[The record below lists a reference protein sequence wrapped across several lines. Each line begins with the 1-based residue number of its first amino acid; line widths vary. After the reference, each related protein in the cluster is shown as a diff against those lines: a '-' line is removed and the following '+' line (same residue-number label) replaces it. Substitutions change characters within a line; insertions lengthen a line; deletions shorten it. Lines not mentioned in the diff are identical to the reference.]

1 MKIISALLRV
11 RLDEDE
17 ADIEAVAQ
25 LEQVLS
31 ELGFDGT
38 VNITSMSDDLEQ
50 DILHISFDPVAQ

>member
-1 MKIISALLRV
+1 MKIISALVRV